1 MFFDPLYM
9 ILVMPFV
16 LLSLYASV
24 KVQTTFNKYRSYRA
38 ASGMTGAEAASALLQ
53 GGGLYS
59 VRVEEQRGFL
69 SDYYDPNKKV
79 LALSPDVYEGAS
91 LASLGVAAHEAGH
104 AFQDAKGYL
113 PLRLRAGLV
122 PLAGIGSNAGWL
134 IAVAG
139 LFFHSGFM
147 LNLGIALFSMAV
159 IFYVITLPVEY
170 NASSR
175 AVALLTSSGI
185 ITRGEEKAVRDVL
198 GAAALTYLAA
208 ALTAIG
214 QLLYL
219 LFLSRRD

>member
-1 MFFDPLYM
+1 MFFDPLYL
-9 ILVMPFV
+9 ILVMPFM
-16 LLSLYASV
+16 LLSLFASI
-24 KVQTTFNKYRSYRA
+24 KVQTTFNRYRQQRA
-38 ASGMTGAEAASALLQ
+38 SSGMTGAEAASAILQ
-53 GGGLYS
+53 SGGLYN
-59 VRVEEQRGFL
+59 VRVEEQGGFL

-79 LALSPDVYEGAS
+79 LALSPDVYEGDS
-91 LASLGVAAHEAGH
+91 LASLGGAAHEAGH

-113 PLRLRAGLV
+113 PLRFRAGLV

-134 IAVAG
+134 LAIGG

-159 IFYVITLPVEY
+159 LFYVVTLPVEY

-175 AVALLTSSGI
+175 AVALLTGSGI
-185 ITRGEEKAVRDVL
+185 ITRSEEKAVRSVL
-198 GAAALTYLAA
+198 SAAALTYLAA